1 MSDISEY
8 KAATNRIFDDVKN
21 ELTKLVAI
29 PSVSSASRPE
39 VEKSAG
45 NLAQLFSNLGMET
58 EVKTAPT
65 PTGEEGMPAVIA
77 RKIVDP
83 QAKTVL
89 LYAHHD
95 VQPAGPVE
103 RWNTEPFVAT
113 EKNGRLYGRGTSDDG
128 AGVMVHYGT
137 LLALADKCPVNV
149 TCFIEGEEEIG
160 SPSFRNF
167 IEKYREDLAADAIIV
182 CDSDNWRVGE
192 PALTATL
199 RGVASM
205 DVKVKVMETALHSG
219 AFGGPV
225 LDAVTVASLLLA
237 KCFNPDGSLAVPGLG
252 GSTSADV
259 HYPEE
264 LFKADAQVVEN
275 FELAGKGDVAARLW
289 NQPALCVIGW
299 DQRSRAESA
308 NALVPETCLRL
319 SLRTAPGTDSAECA
333 QALST
338 FLKENAPFGAEVETE
353 ILECGP
359 SYQAQSSEA
368 EKDMKWALSAA
379 WDKDAVDIG
388 CGGAIPMTAD
398 LAQVFPQA
406 DILITGVEDPA
417 TNAHSENE
425 SQDLGDLKNAITA
438 EALFLARLGGQI

>member
-1 MSDISEY
+1 M
-8 KAATNRIFDDVKN
+8 
-21 ELTKLVAI
+21 
-29 PSVSSASRPE
+29 
-39 VEKSAG
+39 
-45 NLAQLFSNLGMET
+45 
-58 EVKTAPT
+58 
-65 PTGEEGMPAVIA
+65 
-77 RKIVDP
+77 
-83 QAKTVL
+83 
-89 LYAHHD
+89 
-95 VQPAGPVE
+95 
-103 RWNTEPFVAT
+103 
-113 EKNGRLYGRGTSDDG
+113 
-128 AGVMVHYGT
+128 HYGA

-167 IEKYREDLAADAIIV
+167 IEKYREDLAADVIIV

-219 AFGGPV
+219 AYGGPV
-225 LDAVTVASLLLA
+225 LDAVTIASLLLA

-264 LFKADAQVVEN
+264 LFKADGQVGDT
-275 FELAGKGDVAARLW
+275 FQLAGKGELASRLW
-289 NQPALCVIGW
+289 NQPSLCVIGW

-319 SLRTAPGTDSAECA
+319 SLRTAPGTDTAECA

-338 FLKENAPFGAEVETE
+338 FLEENAPFGAEVETE
-353 ILECGP
+353 VLECGP
-359 SYQAQSSEA
+359 SYQAESSEA
-368 EKDMKWALSAA
+368 EKEMKWALSSA

-398 LAQVFPQA
+398 LAQVFPEA

-425 SQDLGDLKNAITA
+425 SQDLGDLRNAITA
-438 EALFLARLGGQI
+438 EALFLTRLGGQL

>member
-1 MSDISEY
+1 MSDISKV
-8 KAATNRIFDDVKN
+8 KAASENIFKDVKS

-29 PSVSSASRPE
+29 PSVSSDSRAE
-39 VEKSAG
+39 VEKSAHH
-45 NLAQLFSNLGMET
+45 LAELFSKLGMET
-58 EVKTAPT
+58 QVKTAPT
-65 PTGEEGMPAVIA
+65 PGGEEGMPAVIA

-95 VQPAGPVE
+95 VQPTGPRE
-103 RWNTEPFVAT
+103 RWDTDPFVAI
-113 EKNGRLYGRGTSDDG
+113 EKDGRLYGRGTSDDG
-128 AGVMVHYGT
+128 AGVMVHYGA

-167 IEKYREDLAADAIIV
+167 IEKYREDLAADVIIV

-219 AFGGPV
+219 AYGGPV
-225 LDAVTVASLLLA
+225 LDAVTIASLLVA

-252 GSTSADV
+252 GSSSADV

-264 LFKADAQVVEN
+264 LFKADAQVVDS
-275 FELAGKGDVAARLW
+275 FQLAGKGELASRLW
-289 NQPALCVIGW
+289 NQPSLCVIGW

-319 SLRTAPGTDSAECA
+319 SLRTAPGTDTAECA

-338 FLKENAPFGAEVETE
+338 FLEENAPFGAEVETE
-353 ILECGP
+353 VLECGP
-359 SYQAQSSEA
+359 SYQAESSEA
-368 EKDMKWALSAA
+368 EKEMKWALSSA

-398 LAQVFPQA
+398 LAQVFPEA
-406 DILITGVEDPA
+406 DILITGVEDPT

-425 SQDLGDLKNAITA
+425 SQDLGDLRNAITA
-438 EALFLARLGGQI
+438 EALFLTRLGGQL

>member
-1 MSDISEY
+1 MSDISKVKTASE
-8 KAATNRIFDDVKN
+8 NIFKDVKS

-29 PSVSSASRPE
+29 PSVSSDSRAE
-39 VEKSAG
+39 VEKSAHH
-45 NLAQLFSNLGMET
+45 LAELFSKLGMET
-58 EVKTAPT
+58 AVKTAPT
-65 PTGEEGMPAVIA
+65 PGGEEGMPAVIA

-95 VQPAGPVE
+95 VQPTGPRE
-103 RWNTEPFVAT
+103 RWNTDPFVAT
-113 EKNGRLYGRGTSDDG
+113 EKDGRLYGRGTSDDG
-128 AGVMVHYGT
+128 AGVMVHYGA

-167 IEKYREDLAADAIIV
+167 IEKYREDLAADVIIV

-219 AFGGPV
+219 AYGGPV
-225 LDAVTVASLLLA
+225 LDAVTIASLLLA

-264 LFKADAQVVEN
+264 LFKADAQVVN
-275 FELAGKGDVAARLW
+275 SFQLAGKGELASRLW
-289 NQPALCVIGW
+289 NQPSLCVIGW

-319 SLRTAPGTDSAECA
+319 SLRTAPG
-333 QALST
+333 LS
-338 FLKENAPFGAEVETE
+338 
-353 ILECGP
+353 
-359 SYQAQSSEA
+359 
-368 EKDMKWALSAA
+368 
-379 WDKDAVDIG
+379 
-388 CGGAIPMTAD
+388 
-398 LAQVFPQA
+398 
-406 DILITGVEDPA
+406 LI
-417 TNAHSENE
+417 H
-425 SQDLGDLKNAITA
+425 I
-438 EALFLARLGGQI
+438 

>member
-1 MSDISEY
+1 MSDILKM
-8 KAATNRIFDDVKN
+8 KAASQSVFDDVKTQLAN
-21 ELTKLVAI
+21 LVAI
-29 PSVSSASRPE
+29 PSVSSTSRE
-39 VEKSAG
+39 QVEKSARQV
-45 NLAQLFSNLGMET
+45 AELFGSLGMET
-58 EVKTAPT
+58 QIKTAPT
-65 PTGEEGMPAVIA
+65 GSGEEGMPAVIA
-77 RKIVDP
+77 RKIVSP
-83 QAKTVL
+83 EAKTVL

-95 VQPAGPVE
+95 VQPAGPLE
-103 RWNTEPFVAT
+103 RWNTDPFVAT
-113 EKNGRLYGRGTSDDG
+113 EKDGRLYGRGTSDDG
-128 AGVMVHYGT
+128 AGVMVHYG
-137 LLALADKCPVNV
+137 ALAALGQDCPVNV

-167 IEKYREDLAADAIIV
+167 IEKYREELAADVIIV

-192 PALTATL
+192 PALTASL
-199 RGVASM
+199 RGVASL
-205 DVKVKVMETALHSG
+205 DVKIKVMDSALHSG
-219 AFGGPV
+219 AFGGPI

-237 KCFNPDGSLAVPGLG
+237 KCYNEDGSLAVPGLG

-259 HYPEE
+259 HYPEQ
-264 LFKADAQVVEN
+264 LFKSDAGLVASYQ
-275 FELAGKGDVAARLW
+275 LAGKGDVAARLW

-308 NALVPETCLRL
+308 NALMPETCLRL
-319 SLRTAPGTDSAECA
+319 SLRTAPGTDSEQCA
-333 QALST
+333 QAVAS
-338 FLKENAPFGAEVETE
+338 FLQENVPFGAQIETE

-359 SYQAQSSEA
+359 SYQAQVSPA

-379 WDKDAVDIG
+379 WDKEAVDIG

-425 SQDLGDLKNAITA
+425 SQDLGDLQNAICA
-438 EALFLARLGGQI
+438 EALFLSRLGGHL